1 MTIALEATRLGL
13 RYGRRWAVRDCS
25 LRLPEGRVIGLVGPN
40 GAGKTTLLHLAVGL
54 LRPTT
59 GSIRVLGEAPGSERA
74 RSLVGFVAQ
83 DKPLYRGL
91 TVGETL
97 AMGGWLNPRFDRAL
111 VDRRLSRLDIPLSQ
125 RVGRLSGGQHAQV
138 ALALA
143 LGKRPDLLLLDEPV
157 SNLDPLAHREFLRTL
172 MEDVAETGRTVLLS
186 SHVIADL
193 ERVCDYLV
201 MLSSARIQ
209 MYGDVEELLQSH
221 RMLSGP
227 RSHADAIAAGHTVIQ
242 ADHAERHTSMLVR
255 VNGAIHDPTFTARK
269 PTLEELVLAYMGAPD
284 AIIPA
289 ALRSVGNPTE
299 VPA

>member
-1 MTIALEATRLGL
+1 MTAALEAIRLGR
-13 RYGRRWAVRDCS
+13 RYGRRWALRDCD
-25 LRLPEGRVIGLVGPN
+25 LRLPRGRVIGLVGPN
-40 GAGKTTLLHLAVGL
+40 GAGKTTLLHMVVGL

-59 GSIRVLGEAPGSERA
+59 GSLSVLGQSPGSPA
-74 RSLVGFVAQ
+74 VRSRIGFVAQ

-97 AMGGWLNPRFDRAL
+97 AMGSRLNPVFDRDLAL
-111 VDRRLSRLDIPLSQ
+111 HRLARLEIPLSQ

-157 SNLDPLAHREFLRTL
+157 SNLDPLAHRDFLRTL
-172 MEDVAETGRTVLLS
+172 MEDVAETGRTVVLS

-193 ERVCDYLV
+193 ERVCDHLV
-201 MLSSARIQ
+201 LLSAARVQ
-209 MYGDVEELLQSH
+209 LCGDVEELLAGH

-227 RSHADAIAAGHTVIQ
+227 RAHLDAIAANHTVVQ
-242 ADHAERHTSMLVR
+242 ADYAERQVSMLVR
-255 VNGAIHDPTFTARK
+255 VHGPIHDPSFTGRT
-269 PTLEELVLAYMGAPD
+269 PSLEELVLGYMSAPEA
-284 AIIPA
+284 AIPP
-289 ALRSVGNPTE
+289 ALRLAENSTE